1 MYKGTSS
8 SSVKKGNNIA
18 VDPNI
23 ICYAEQSEVSLLN
36 VILRSFTS
44 VQDDRFAK
52 KTSRGATSIL
62 LLK

>member
-23 ICYAEQSEVSLLN
+23 ICHAEQSEVSLLN